1 MLTSMAS
8 DLTPVYADGPW
19 THRDVPAN
27 GARFHVAEV
36 GDGPL
41 ALFLHGFPQFWWTW
55 REQLTAFAEA
65 GYRAVAM
72 DLRGIGGSDKPPR
85 GYDPLTLTMDVTGV
99 IRALGE
105 SNAVLVGHGWGAGLA
120 WTAATMRPKAV
131 RRLVILGAA
140 HPRRLR
146 TALLTS
152 PAQIGASRHIFA
164 AQRPLQ
170 AERGLT
176 KDGGA
181 AVGRMLESWS
191 GPGWPGEEAERRYRE
206 AALIPG
212 VAHSAMEYCRWQI
225 RSLIRPDGSR
235 YHQRMR
241 TLTEVP
247 TLHLHGALDRAV
259 LDSTARGSGGYV
271 NAPYRWRLLEGV
283 GHFPHEEAPE
293 LVTSEVLSWL
303 KDEEPDR

>member
-8 DLTPVYADGPW
+8 DLSPVYADGPW

-27 GARFHVAEV
+27 GARFHVAEL
-36 GDGPL
+36 GEGPL

-55 REQLTAFAEA
+55 RHQLPAFAEA

-105 SNAVLVGHGWGAGLA
+105 SNAVLIGHGWGAGLA

-131 RRLVILGAA
+131 RRLVIVGAA
-140 HPRRLR
+140 HPRVFRS
-146 TALLTS
+146 ALLTH
-152 PAQIGASRHIFA
+152 PGQIAASRHIFA
-164 AQRPLQ
+164 AQRPMQ
-170 AERGLT
+170 AERSLV

-181 AVGRMLESWS
+181 HVARMLENWS
-191 GPGWPGEEAERRYRE
+191 RPGWPDATVESRYRQ
-206 AALIPG
+206 AIQIPG
-212 VAHSAMEYCRWQI
+212 VAHNAMEYYRWQV
-225 RSLIRPDGSR
+225 RSLVRPDGLR

-241 TLTEVP
+241 ALTEVP

-259 LDSTARGSGGYV
+259 LDSTARGSGVHV
-271 NAPYRWRLLEGV
+271 NAPYRWRLLDGI
-283 GHFPHEEAPE
+283 GHFPQEEAPD
-293 LVTSEVLSWL
+293 TFTAEVLGWL
-303 KDEEPDR
+303 RDEEPDR

>member
-19 THRDVPAN
+19 THREVSAN

-55 REQLTAFAEA
+55 RNQLTAFAEA

-72 DLRGIGGSDKPPR
+72 DLRGVGGSDKPPR

-105 SNAVLVGHGWGAGLA
+105 SNAVLIGHGWGAGLA

-131 RRLVILGAA
+131 RRLVIVGAA
-140 HPRRLR
+140 HPRQTR
-146 TALLTS
+146 ASLLTS
-152 PAQIGASRHIFA
+152 PGQIAASKHIFA

-170 AERGLT
+170 AERGLV
-176 KDGGA
+176 KDHGA
-181 AVGRMLESWS
+181 AVARMLEAWS
-191 GPGWPGEEAERRYRE
+191 GPGWPEPEVSRRYQD
-206 AALIPG
+206 AMLIPG
-212 VAHSAMEYCRWQI
+212 VAHSTMEYYRWQL
-225 RSLIRPDGSR
+225 RSLMRPDGLR

-241 TLTEVP
+241 ALTEVP
-247 TLHLHGALDRAV
+247 TLHLHGALDTVV
-259 LDSTARGSGGYV
+259 LDSTARGSGGQV
-271 NAPYRWRLLEGV
+271 NAPYRWRLLEGI
-283 GHFPHEEAPE
+283 GHFPQEEAPK
-293 LVTSEVLSWL
+293 LFTGEVLGWL
-303 KDEEPDR
+303 RDEEPDR